1 MSVVALFLVGLGPP
15 AVRAQDADPLND
27 PDTAVRLALRDL
39 GYNPASFS
47 PAIQWIRSLAPDL
60 VYITLRDDPE
70 GLLDGNRFRQ
80 ALRARVN
87 ATLGSGRVVD
97 EWRPEQ
103 LRVWAERIHNADPA
117 TDPVEAAL
125 SRRLRWDAALNREI
139 YSTSLQG
146 GLPRVFR
153 PFTEGPAN
161 TACREYLDRW
171 ARVYPRP
178 FASCLEYLLAETGAG
193 S

>member
-1 MSVVALFLVGLGPP
+1 MAMHRMAICGRTGLRILLMSVVALFLVGLGPP

-80 ALRARVN
+80 ALR
-87 ATLGSGRVVD
+87 
-97 EWRPEQ
+97 
-103 LRVWAERIHNADPA
+103 
-117 TDPVEAAL
+117 
-125 SRRLRWDAALNREI
+125 
-139 YSTSLQG
+139 
-146 GLPRVFR
+146 
-153 PFTEGPAN
+153 
-161 TACREYLDRW
+161 
-171 ARVYPRP
+171 
-178 FASCLEYLLAETGAG
+178 
-193 S
+193 